1 MSRSRPQ
8 TKGGLLRQLLATKT
22 IVLPGAFNALA
33 ALQIEQAGYD
43 ALYVS
48 GAALSAVR
56 GCPDIGLLSLEDVT
70 AEASRIAQAVSIPVL
85 VDADTGFG
93 PPSAVPKAVRSFE
106 RAGLAGMQIEDQQ
119 VPKRCGHLGGK
130 ELVPI
135 AEMVGKIQAAATARR
150 NPDFLIVARTDA
162 RSVEGLDAA
171 IARAAAYV
179 RAGADALFP
188 EALESESEFQRFA
201 EQVKQKGVSVPLI
214 ANMTEFGKSPYLHVH
229 QFESLGYR
237 AVLFPVS
244 LLRVAMG
251 VLQRFLIDL
260 RHPGAQ
266 KAWLPQMMT
275 RAELYALLRYDPNDP
290 HEWRRHESDGQR
302 AASR

>member
-1 MSRSRPQ
+1 MTKRRHQ
-8 TKGGLLRQLLATKT
+8 TKAGRLRQLLAAQT
-22 IVLPGAFNALA
+22 IVLPGAFNALT
-33 ALQIEQAGYD
+33 ALQTEQAGYE

-70 AEASRIAQAVSIPVL
+70 AEAGRIAQAVSIPVL

-93 PPSAVPKAVRSFE
+93 PPSALAQTVRSFE

-119 VPKRCGHLGGK
+119 LPKRCGHLGGK
-130 ELVPI
+130 QLVPI
-135 AEMVGKIQAAATARR
+135 AEMSGKIQAAAEARR
-150 NPDFLIVARTDA
+150 DPDFLIVARTDA
-162 RSVEGLDAA
+162 RGVEGLDAA
-171 IARAAAYV
+171 VERALAYV
-179 RAGADALFP
+179 QAGADALFP
-188 EALESESEFQRFA
+188 EALETEAEFQTFA
-201 EQVKQKGVSVPLI
+201 EHVRRAGANVPLI
-214 ANMTEFGKSPYLHVH
+214 ANMTEFGKSPYLSVPE
-229 QFESLGYR
+229 FEALGYR

-251 VLQRFLIDL
+251 VLRRFLLDL

-266 KAWLPQMMT
+266 KAWLPQMLT
-275 RAELYALLRYDPNDP
+275 RAELYQLLQYDPTDT